1 MKRRSQSCRDKKMKE
16 KPTNTQDNSSGTINN
31 KEIDNQE
38 KTRTKKVKKPWTIKK
53 RVIIFSS
60 ISIVFIVLLGCV
72 TFIYNILND
81 PMGQFENVSQKKSIA
96 PAGRNAATSETTAIG
111 PDFEQALK
119 ADPISD
125 IVNIMLIGVDYSPGR
140 NKRNFHA
147 DVMIVLAINTEKNEV
162 HLISLPRDTYAKIP
176 GVNGIY
182 KLNASIDCGGGWPT
196 QSGFEKVC
204 EAASWML
211 GGIPVQYYYAIDM
224 EAVKGLVDEIG
235 GVDYNVDVKFEGES
249 RFYQEGHQHMDGQA
263 VLDYMRVR
271 KELGSESGD
280 LNRINRQKRM
290 LVAIFNKLKK
300 SNLISKLP
308 GILKEFNG
316 NLYTNITFA
325 QTAGLA
331 AFMNKIDCDKILMH
345 SMTGRF
351 CNIFNWNFVI
361 TDQDKRVKL
370 IKEIYGVEV
379 PQYQEYTYEYVKEL
393 WKKMQQA
400 VKGRVNY
407 ERDSNEIYVDFN

>member
-1 MKRRSQSCRDKKMKE
+1 MKD
-16 KPTNTQDNSSGTINN
+16 KPTNTQDNSLGATNN
-31 KEIDNQE
+31 EMETDNL
-38 KTRTKKVKKPWTIKK
+38 KKSRTKKEKKPWSVKK

-60 ISIVFIVLLGCV
+60 IGIVLIVLLGC
-72 TFIYNILND
+72 FAFLYNIWND
-81 PMGQFENVSQKKSIA
+81 PMGQFENVSQKESFATAKRSITA
-96 PAGRNAATSETTAIG
+96 TETPRSAKEESIEQILKDSLRN
-111 PDFEQALK
+111 
-119 ADPISD
+119 

-147 DVMIVLAINTEKNEV
+147 DVMIVLAINTEKNEI

-196 QSGFEKVC
+196 PSGFEKVC

-211 GGIPVQYYYAIDM
+211 GGIPVNYYYAIDM

-235 GVDYNVDVKFEGES
+235 GVDYNVDVKFEGEM
-249 RFYQEGHQHMDGQA
+249 RYYKEGFQHMDGQA
-263 VLDYMRVR
+263 VLDYLRVR
-271 KELGSESGD
+271 KNLGSESGD
-280 LNRINRQKRM
+280 LNRINRQKKM
-290 LVAIFNKLKK
+290 LAAIFNKLKE
-300 SNLISKLP
+300 SGLISTLP
-308 GILKEFNG
+308 DILKEFNG
-316 NLYTNITFA
+316 NLYTNTTFA
-325 QTAGLA
+325 QTTGLV
-331 AFMNKIDCDKILMH
+331 AFTNKIGSDKILMH
-345 SMTGRF
+345 SMDGRF

-379 PQYQEYTYEYVKEL
+379 PQYREYSYIYATEL
-393 WKKMQQA
+393 WKKMQRG